1 MPKAREYR
9 FEQRSGGRGAVV
21 RIGPTG
27 GKRVI
32 NVYTDQDAAA
42 EVVALLDRLK
52 SREA

>member
-1 MPKAREYR
+1 MPAAREYR
-9 FEQRSGGRGAVV
+9 FEQRSNGRGAVV

-32 NVYTDQDAAA
+32 NVYKDQDAAWQVM
-42 EVVALLDRLK
+42 ELLNQLK

>member
-1 MPKAREYR
+1 MPAAREYR

-32 NVYTDQDAAA
+32 NVYKSQDAADA
-42 EVVALLDRLK
+42 VVKLLDSLK
-52 SREA
+52 SLEA